1 MEKNKIGIRTLAEVV
16 LIFIIC
22 IIVYLSNQD
31 PISSGDT
38 VPNTL
43 LVFNLLENH
52 TLHLDAFRASYFVDK
67 GMFYSFAEANNG
79 HLSSTY
85 PIGPALVTLPFYI
98 IFYAYLKL
106 KSVPVDLVSVNFEV
120 YRLLF
125 ERLAATI
132 TTAISVVIFYLSS
145 RLKFNRGIS
154 LVSTLIFAFA
164 TNTWITSSQALWQHG
179 ISNLVLVSAIFCFWK
194 ANRTC
199 QKSQKIWLIL
209 AGIACGLFPGIRP
222 TSTLFLIA
230 ATIYSVFTYRLQSIF
245 FFFGLVSG
253 LPSIAW
259 NLYYFGNF
267 TGGYSKMFPESPYI
281 FTWNNFQTAFLGTLI
296 SPSRG
301 LFFYSPIVLFS
312 LAGAKQAWKLR
323 FGKDEKL
330 IGCIAIAS
338 VILIS
343 SYYFYKVWW
352 AGHCY
357 GPRFMTDVMPVA
369 CYLVGYFCEFQ
380 LESLGSSQERF
391 IWILA
396 FIIAVIYSTFTQ
408 FVGIF
413 GANPGVLWNLN
424 PLNID
429 YPQNQYRLWKIRDNP
444 VQRHTNAFLHQSLLK
459 LPKKP
464 AVYLQGLN
472 GIITKIIDDK
482 NQILNSLFSVELGS
496 EKFLKAKLEN
506 TGVSQWYGYEFALK
520 QGEVRVRGRFFDN
533 QNQLVKEVRLY
544 VSGAP
549 KQHQTAHAIGS
560 ISFPEEP
567 GTYKLAFDL
576 VAERIAEF
584 PNSNTVNSPHQF
596 TVIVRDNRQFTQE
609 IKLLQPLQFGRV
621 GEAIKIPVLVKNTSN
636 FPWKNK
642 GVNPVNL
649 SYHWLG
655 ANGEVVVF
663 DGERTRLPGTLP
675 VNGLIQLNATVKFP
689 DRPGK
694 YTLVLT
700 MVKEGVT
707 WFNAHPQEIPVE
719 VTSH

>member
-22 IIVYLSNQD
+22 IIVYLSNQG

-67 GMFYSFAEANNG
+67 GAFYSFAEANNG

-85 PIGPALVTLPFYI
+85 PIGPALVTLPLYI

-106 KSVPVDLVSVNFEV
+106 KSVPVDLVSENFEV

-125 ERLAATI
+125 EKLAAAI

-154 LVSTLIFAFA
+154 LVSTFIFAFA
-164 TNTWITSSQALWQHG
+164 TNTWSTSSQALWQHG
-179 ISNLVLVSAIFCFWK
+179 ISNLVLVSAIFCFLK

-199 QKSQKIWLIL
+199 QKTQKIWLIL

-222 TSTLFLIA
+222 TSTLFLFTA
-230 ATIYSVFTYRLQSIF
+230 AIYSAFTYRWQSIF

-281 FTWNNFQTAFLGTLI
+281 FTWNNFKTASLGTLI

-312 LAGAKQAWKLR
+312 LVGANQVWKLR

-330 IGCIAIAS
+330 MGCIAIAS

-343 SYYFYKVWW
+343 SYCFYKVWW

-369 CYLVGYFCEFQ
+369 CYLISYFCV
-380 LESLGSSQERF
+380 SLGDRQKKSF
-391 IWILA
+391 WIWAFILA
-396 FIIAVIYSTFTQ
+396 IIYSTVTQ

-413 GANPGVLWNLN
+413 GANPGSLWNAN

-429 YPQNQYRLWKIRDNP
+429 HHQYQYRLWEIRDNP
-444 VQRHTNAFLHQSLLK
+444 VQRHTNAFLHNRIITI
-459 LPKKP
+459 PKYP
-464 AVYLQGLN
+464 AVYVQNLN
-472 GIITKIIDDK
+472 GLITKIVDEK
-482 NQILNSLFSVELGS
+482 NQALNSLFAVKLGD
-496 EKFLKAKLEN
+496 EKFLKAELEN
-506 TGVSQWYGYEFALK
+506 TGISRWYGYEFALK
-520 QGEVRVRGRFFDN
+520 QGETRVRGRFFDKN
-533 QNQLVKEVRLY
+533 NQLVKEVRLY

-567 GTYKLAFDL
+567 GTYKLIFDL
-576 VAERIAEF
+576 VAEGITEF
-584 PNSNTVNSPHQF
+584 PKNAVNSSRQF
-596 TVIVRDNRQFTQE
+596 IVIVQDNRQFYQE
-609 IKLLQPLQFGRV
+609 IKLLQSLQFGRV
-621 GEAIKIPVLVKNTSN
+621 GEVIKIPVLVKNTSN
-636 FPWKNK
+636 FSWKNK
-642 GVNPVNL
+642 GANPVNL
-649 SYHWLG
+649 SYHWVG
-655 ANGEVVVF
+655 ANGEVIVF
-663 DGERTRLPGTLP
+663 DGERTHLPGTLP

-707 WFNAHPQEIPVE
+707 WFNTYPLEIPVE
-719 VTSH
+719 VISHSLF